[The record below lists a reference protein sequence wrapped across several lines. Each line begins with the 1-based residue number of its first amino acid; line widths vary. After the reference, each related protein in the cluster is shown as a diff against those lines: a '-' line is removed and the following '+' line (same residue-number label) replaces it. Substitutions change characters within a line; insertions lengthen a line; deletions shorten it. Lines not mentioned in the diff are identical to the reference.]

1 MPSDTTMNLTPYMD
15 DDFGHVA
22 EAIGKTTEE
31 VLPYREQFEDAA
43 LWYRLDMRSPK
54 RMAPSAA
61 RDKLKRTAA
70 AARKLL
76 YHLGIRNPSD
86 APDGPGNITIFDALS
101 SVDGQ
106 SEERVTLAMAQLGR
120 LVEILES
127 KKAIEELERTA
138 ELAAKDVTALGDLIV
153 PKEHRGDE
161 AANDWLKSMLE
172 IYKELTGKDPGVSV
186 NPIGPNRGDVGGPF
200 IRFVQAAGDP
210 IGMEYSSKAWRR
222 RIRNAL
228 ETNSPKK

>member
-1 MPSDTTMNLTPYMD
+1 MNLNTYMD
-15 DDFGHVA
+15 DDFERVA

-31 VLPYREQFEDAA
+31 VSRYRERFEEAA

-61 RDKLKRTAA
+61 RDKLKRMAA
-70 AARKLL
+70 AGRKLL
-76 YHLGIRNPSD
+76 YHLGIRSPRD
-86 APDGPGNITIFDALS
+86 APDGPGNFTIFDALS
-101 SVDGQ
+101 SVEGQ
-106 SEERVTLAMAQLGR
+106 SEEKITRATAKLGR

-161 AANDWLKSMLE
+161 ATNDWLKSMLE
-172 IYKELTGKDPGVSV
+172 IYKELTGKEPGTSV
-186 NPIGPNRGDVGGPF
+186 NPTGPNRGDVGGPF
-200 IRFVQAAGDP
+200 IRFVQAAGYP
-210 IGMEYSSKAWRR
+210 IGMECSSKAWRR

-228 ETNSPKK
+228 EATS